1 MKNVDYFGLE
11 SLSYLSNNTSLFI
24 ESSQNWIMLTIEV
37 IIVLLVY
44 RLNYLTQGSPFQKPV
59 VVN

>member
-1 MKNVDYFGLE
+1 MKNVDYFGLK
-11 SLSYLSNNTSLFI
+11 SLSYLSTNTSLFI
-24 ESSQNWIMLTIEV
+24 ESSQNWIMLTMEV

>member
-11 SLSYLSNNTSLFI
+11 SLSYPSNNTSLFI
-24 ESSQNWIMLTIEV
+24 ESSQNCIMLTMEV